1 MALAK
6 VTRISST
13 NRILNCT
20 GSNEMRMLGSFL
32 FRETCELTTYP
43 RHVLANATHAWYI
56 GTSKFFSAVVFDSEL
71 QDAHFW
77 KESEPFATVID
88 IGV

>member
-6 VTRISST
+6 ITRISKT

-20 GSNEMRMLGSFL
+20 GSNDCRMLGGFL
-32 FRETCELTTYP
+32 FRSTCELTAAHDRPLHT
-43 RHVLANATHAWYI
+43 WYI
-56 GTSKFFSAVVFDSEL
+56 GTTTFFSSVVFDSEL

-77 KESEPFATVID
+77 KESEPFATVMD